1 MPQWLTSS
9 VIYEI
14 NVPTFSAAGNFASV
28 TAKLGDIDA
37 LGANLLWLMPI
48 HPLGKLR
55 AKPPFGSE
63 YAIRDYY
70 GINPDYGTADDLHA
84 LIRGAHGRKMR
95 VIIDIVANHTAWDSV
110 MMEHPDFYKHD
121 AAGRIAQP
129 NDDWTDVAGL
139 DYSNPRLR
147 TYMIQMLTYWL
158 REFDLDG
165 FRCDVAGLVPTD
177 FWEQARPELE
187 RVKPDLMMLA
197 EWGEPDL
204 LRRAFDIDYSW
215 DLYKSLRAVMTTGAP
230 ATDFRR
236 TWEQQQARF
245 APGALHLRYSQN
257 HDEENAIAV
266 FGENGS
272 MAAAFL
278 MFTLDGVPMIYNGQ
292 EVGDSTE
299 SGGDA
304 MFHRLKVFWE
314 IQSRRPQF
322 LPFYKRLVSLRRNST
337 TLQRGDLAWVDH
349 PAADRAVLFDR
360 RLQGGSPAS
369 IVRLAVNL
377 TNRPTVLS
385 LPDWGQFREIDS
397 GAGAQQ
403 RVDLGAWEGRIWGQT

>member
-14 NVPTFSAAGNFASV
+14 NVATFSAAGNFAAV
-28 TAKLGDIDA
+28 TARLGDIES
-37 LGANLLWLMPI
+37 LGCNLLWLMPI

-70 GINPDYGTADDLHA
+70 GINPDYGTPDDLHA
-84 LIRGAHGRKMR
+84 LIRAAHGRKMR
-95 VIIDIVANHTAWDSV
+95 VIIDIVANHTSWDSV

-147 TYMIQMLTYWL
+147 TYMIQMLTFWL

-187 RVKPDLMMLA
+187 RVEPDLMMLA
-197 EWGEPDL
+197 EWSEPDL

-215 DLYKSLRAVMTTGAP
+215 DLYKSMRAVMTAGAP

-236 TWEQQQARF
+236 TWEQQ
-245 APGALHLRYSQN
+245 
-257 HDEENAIAV
+257 
-266 FGENGS
+266 
-272 MAAAFL
+272 
-278 MFTLDGVPMIYNGQ
+278 
-292 EVGDSTE
+292 
-299 SGGDA
+299 
-304 MFHRLKVFWE
+304 
-314 IQSRRPQF
+314 
-322 LPFYKRLVSLRRNST
+322 RLVSRPAPCTCAIPKITMRKTGSRCLGKTDRWQRRSSCSLSMASPCST
-337 TLQRGDLAWVDH
+337 T
-349 PAADRAVLFDR
+349 DR
-360 RLQGGSPAS
+360 RWA
-369 IVRLAVNL
+369 I
-377 TNRPTVLS
+377 RPK
-385 LPDWGQFREIDS
+385 
-397 GAGAQQ
+397 AGAK
-403 RVDLGAWEGRIWGQT
+403 RCSTD

>member
-1 MPQWLTSS
+1 MPQWLFSS

-14 NVPTFSAAGNFASV
+14 NVATFSSAGNFAAV
-28 TAKLGDIDA
+28 TARLGDIDS
-37 LGANLLWLMPI
+37 LGCNLLWLMPI
-48 HPLGKLR
+48 HPSGKLR
-55 AKPPFGSE
+55 AKPPFGSP
-63 YAIRDYY
+63 YAVRDYY
-70 GINPDYGTADDLHA
+70 GINPAYGTADDLRTLVRA
-84 LIRGAHGRKMR
+84 AHGRGMR

-110 MMEHPDFYKHD
+110 LMEHPDFYKHD

-129 NDDWTDVAGL
+129 NADWTDVAGL

-187 RVKPDLMMLA
+187 RVKPEVVMLA
-197 EWGEPDL
+197 EWSEPDL
-204 LRRAFDIDYSW
+204 LRRAFDLDYSW
-215 DLYKSLRAVMTTGAP
+215 DLYKSMKAVMTSGAP

-236 TWEQQQARF
+236 TWEQQEARF
-245 APGALHLRYSQN
+245 APGALHLRFSQN

-299 SGGDA
+299 SGSEA
-304 MFHRLKVFWE
+304 MFHQLKVFWE

-322 LPFYKRLVSLRRNST
+322 LPFYKRLVSLRRGST
-337 TLQRGDLAWVDH
+337 VLQRGDLAWVDH
-349 PAADRAVLFDR
+349 PNADQAVVFDR
-360 RLQGGSPAS
+360 RLEGGSPAPR
-369 IVRLAVNL
+369 VRVAVNL
-377 TNRPTVLS
+377 TNRPTNLS
-385 LPDWGQFREIDS
+385 FPDYGQFREINT
-397 GAGAQQ
+397 GAEMGETIMLSAWGG
-403 RVDLGAWEGRIWGQT
+403 RVWSRT